1 MKKMR
6 KAPFIFSI
14 AIVFV
19 IGLAAFV
26 FLIPYFQADKQQS
39 YEEELIDQYLKDTK
53 IPDAPL
59 PDQPGGGLA
68 EEGQGQENAD
78 TGSQGYDYSDV
89 GSNGFVGSIDSILV
103 IDKINMKKAI
113 IRSND
118 NDYNLDRYYFVT
130 ADTQTPLGEGNY
142 IIYGHCSQTFGHSFN
157 RLDEM
162 EIGDT
167 FYMVQNGR
175 EYSYQIEAKD
185 KVLRSECASFFP
197 DKVCVTL
204 VSCER
209 YLQPG
214 FSEKRVI
221 IIRAV
226 PA

>member
-1 MKKMR
+1 MKKR
-6 KAPFIFSI
+6 KKAPFIF
-14 AIVFV
+14 
-19 IGLAAFV
+19 GLAVLSVLLSAVIV
-26 FLIPYFQADKQQS
+26 FLIPYFQADKRQAH
-39 YEEELIDQYLKDTK
+39 EEELIDQYLEETGNPKEPLSEE
-53 IPDAPL
+53 PDDSL
-59 PDQPGGGLA
+59 IH
-68 EEGQGQENAD
+68 EEPETAGAGE
-78 TGSQGYDYSDV
+78 GQGYDYSDV
-89 GSNGFVGSIDSILV
+89 GTNGFVGSIDSVLV

-130 ADTQTPLGEGNY
+130 ADTQTQLNKGNY

-157 RLDEM
+157 RLDEL
-162 EIGDT
+162 EPGDT

-175 EYSYQIEAKD
+175 EYSYRIEAKD
-185 KVLRSECASFFP
+185 KALRSESASFFP

-226 PA
+226 PV